1 MTHLAIFSSGIS
13 PAQAELASVFD
24 GEEAR
29 LGDPVRSELLIAA
42 RGPRLVVI
50 LIAMATA
57 FDADR
62 WSNQ

>member
-1 MTHLAIFSSGIS
+1 MTHLAIFSGDIS
-13 PAQAELASVFD
+13 PAQTELASVFD

-29 LGDPVRSELLIAA
+29 LGDFAPFQLLIAA
-42 RGPRLVVI
+42 RGSRLVVI

-62 WSNQ
+62 WSTQ